1 MSPNFIS
8 VQQEL
13 FLPNLI
19 KQCIAYLINLILLDF
34 AQFYPTPTH
43 IVGAGP
49 CARLLLDMC
58 FTHGGAQGPRPT
70 IDL

>member
-1 MSPNFIS
+1 MTEIGYLRT
-8 VQQEL
+8 VCVV
-13 FLPNLI
+13 
-19 KQCIAYLINLILLDF
+19 CIAYLINLILLDF

-49 CARLLLDMC
+49 CAHLLLDMC